1 MKINKTT
8 KWVIIWI
15 VIFSLAFG
23 ALGYVLIAANSIAQQ
38 NKETFLVFRGVV
50 TDQSTNKPISGASV
64 VVGYN
69 ESVVKV
75 YSDSN
80 GAYTANVPY
89 PTFNVN
95 IFVGSAKADGYL
107 TMYSQVSLSMMN
119 ITKLDT
125 SGAIITNPNTGNV
138 VSADFYGYVTID
150 FALFQATNQTA
161 TNSTQERNQ

>member
-23 ALGYVLIAANSIAQQ
+23 ALGYVLLASNSTAQQ

-89 PTFNVN
+89 PTFNVT

-107 TMYSQVSLSMMN
+107 TMYSQVPLSIMK